1 MDRKIKYLVSELQRS
16 LDEDVSGTIEEIES
30 IFEEEDLIDS
40 KEAEL
45 HYRIVKDVEQ
55 ARKYVDR
62 LRKSLR
68 SASAAGGSVSRKV
81 KYLVEE
87 LQRYL
92 DEDVS
97 GTIDEIESIFEEE
110 DLIDSKEAEL
120 HYRIVKDVEQ
130 ARKYVDRLVKSLH

>member
-1 MDRKIKYLVSELQRS
+1 MDRKIKYLV
-16 LDEDVSGTIEEIES
+16 DD
-30 IFEEEDLIDS
+30 
-40 KEAEL
+40 
-45 HYRIVKDVEQ
+45 
-55 ARKYVDR
+55 
-62 LRKSLR
+62 
-68 SASAAGGSVSRKV
+68 
-81 KYLVEE
+81 

-110 DLIDSKEAEL
+110 DLVDSKEAEL